1 MKKRVFFAAAIVLA
15 AALTGGVTAWGVS
28 TWLSPSQDASAIA
41 TGYDARRSVDE
52 LASDDARFS
61 AGTHFTA
68 YTEGSYPDLTY
79 AAENAVKAV
88 VSVIK
93 TEEIPQRAFGGFN
106 DPFLDFFGIPRNPES
121 QGGQPR
127 YREQTSGGSGVIISP
142 DGYIV
147 TNHHVVENAARL
159 TVKLPEGKTYDAK
172 LIGTDADTEIA
183 LLKIEETGLPSLP
196 FGNSDALRLGEWVL
210 AIGNP
215 FDLHSTV
222 TAGIVSA
229 KGRSL
234 GAIRT
239 SGNSGIESFIQTDA
253 AVNPGNSGGALVN
266 TKGELVGINTLIKSP
281 TGAYAG
287 YAFAV
292 PEAIV
297 RKVVSDLREY
307 GVVQRALLGIEYVVV
322 DEAFLK
328 ERGEESGIDEV
339 GGLYVANSVE
349 GGAAEAAGI
358 RKGDVITEI
367 DGQKVDSRATVAEII
382 GRRRPGDTMKIVAKR
397 DGKVKQFDVVLRN
410 RAGKSELVER
420 NTFDAIESLGGEFAE
435 IRLSD
440 KQKKELDIKGGIQVT
455 SIARDGILARANVQR
470 GYIIT
475 QINGR
480 AIGSVND
487 LYRITEKITS
497 IEGVYPNGKSVTY
510 SLVE

>member
-1 MKKRVFFAAAIVLA
+1 MKNRFLFAAAVVSA
-15 AALTGGVTAWGVS
+15 AALTGGVTAWVVS
-28 TWLSPSQDASAIA
+28 TRLSPSQDASAIA
-41 TGYDARRSVDE
+41 TGYDARRSVDG
-52 LASDDARFS
+52 LASDDARFG

-68 YTEGSYPDLTY
+68 YTEEGYPDLTY

-93 TEEIPQRAFGGFN
+93 TEEIPQRVFGGSG
-106 DPFLDFFGIPRNPES
+106 DPFLDFFGIPRNPDS
-121 QGGQPR
+121 QGGQQR

-142 DGYIV
+142 DGYVV
-147 TNHHVVENAARL
+147 TNHHVVDNATRL

-172 LIGTDADTEIA
+172 LVGTDADTEIA
-183 LLKIEETGLPSLP
+183 LLKIEGTGLPSIP
-196 FGNSDALRLGEWVL
+196 FGDSDALRLGEWVL

-266 TKGELVGINTLIKSP
+266 ANGELVGINTLIKSP

-307 GVVQRALLGIEYVVV
+307 GVVQRALIGIEYTVV

-328 ERGEESGIDEV
+328 ERGEETGIDEV
-339 GGLYVANSVE
+339 GGLYVANVVP
-349 GGAAEAAGI
+349 GGAAEAAGM

-367 DGQKVDSRATVAEII
+367 DGVKVDSRAAIAEII
-382 GRRRPGDTMKIVAKR
+382 SRKRPGDTVKIVAKR
-397 DGKVKQFDVVLRN
+397 DGKLKQFDVILRN

-420 NTFDAIESLGGEFAE
+420 STFDAVESLGGEFAD

-455 SIARDGILARANVQR
+455 SIARDGILARANVRR

-475 QINGR
+475 HINGR
-480 AIGSVND
+480 AIDSVND